1 MITGISPTRHG
12 RAMERMTYDEAIEY
26 IHGVSSAFCKPGLER
41 IDELCRA
48 LGNPQDDLKFIHVGG
63 TNGKG
68 SVCSMLSSVL
78 MASGLKVGLY
88 TSPYIVEFG
97 ERIRING
104 ENIPKETLI
113 SIVEEIKPIAEAMTD
128 KPTEFELIT
137 AIAFLYYKREA
148 VDVVVLEVGL
158 GGRLD
163 STNIIRTPLTSVV
176 TGISLDHTAILGDT
190 IEAIAYEKAGIIK
203 HGSHVISGCRDD
215 KANAVISSVAS
226 ECDAEFIGVD
236 YSLLS
241 VKESTLDGT
250 VFDYKSYKDMKIKL
264 LGSYQPRNASIVLEC
279 VDLLRE
285 IGYEITDGAV
295 REGLLLARW
304 RARFEVI
311 SDEPRVIFDG
321 AHNPEGI
328 EAATESIK
336 AFLAGERVYLL
347 SGVLR
352 DKDYMQIA
360 KTVSEVVTRAYT
372 ITPLNPRALTAEEYS
387 EALRGFGI
395 EAITIGEIEP
405 AVKRALRDAK
415 ADGAT
420 LVCLGSLYTYG
431 DVIKYINEGE

>member
-1 MITGISPTRHG
+1 M
-12 RAMERMTYDEAIEY
+12 MTYDESIEY

-41 IDELCRA
+41 ISALCEA

-68 SVCSMLSSVL
+68 SVCSMLASVL

-113 SIVEEIKPIAEAMTD
+113 SIVEEIKPISEAMTD

-137 AIAFLYYKREA
+137 AIAFLYYKREG

-163 STNIIRTPLTSVV
+163 STNIIKSPLVSIV

-190 IEAIAYEKAGIIK
+190 IEAIASEKAGIIK
-203 HGSHVISGCRDD
+203 HGSRVISGCRDKSAD
-215 KANAVISSVAS
+215 KVISAVAQDR
-226 ECDAEFIGVD
+226 EARFTAVD
-236 YSLLS
+236 YSLLK
-241 VKESTLDGT
+241 VEESTLGGT
-250 VFDYKSYKDMKIKL
+250 TFSYKNYTDMEIKL

-279 VDLLRE
+279 VSTLRE
-285 IGYEITDGAV
+285 LGYELSDEVV
-295 REGLLLARW
+295 RKGLHDAKW

-311 SDEPRVIFDG
+311 SEYPRVIFDG

-336 AFLAGERVYLL
+336 TYLSGETVYLL

-352 DKDYMQIA
+352 DKDYMRIA
-360 KTVSEVVTRAYT
+360 ATVSEVVKRAYT
-372 ITPLNPRALTAEEYS
+372 ITPLNPRALSADEYS
-387 EALRGFGI
+387 EVLQGFGV
-395 EAITIGEIEP
+395 EAITVGEIEP
-405 AVKRALRDAK
+405 AVRRAVSDARR
-415 ADGAT
+415 DGAT

>member
-1 MITGISPTRHG
+1 
-12 RAMERMTYDEAIEY
+12 MTYDEAIEY

-41 IDELCRA
+41 IGELCSA
-48 LGNPQDDLKFIHVGG
+48 LGNPQDELKFIHVGG

-104 ENIPKETLI
+104 ENIPKEKLI
-113 SIVEEIKPIAEAMTD
+113 ALVEEIKPIAEAMSD

-137 AIAFLYYKREA
+137 AIAFLYYKREG

-163 STNIIRTPLTSVV
+163 STNIIKSPLVSVI

-190 IEAIAYEKAGIIK
+190 VEAIAYEKAGIIK
-203 HGSHVISGCRDD
+203 HGSQVVSGCRDKSAD
-215 KANAVISSVAS
+215 EVISSVAKDCGS
-226 ECDAEFIGVD
+226 DFYSVD
-236 YSLLS
+236 YSLLTI
-241 VKESTLDGT
+241 KNAALDGT
-250 VFDYKSYKDMKIKL
+250 VFDYKNYKDIKISL
-264 LGSYQPRNASIVLEC
+264 LGSYQPRNAAIVLEC
-279 VDLLRE
+279 VSLLRE
-285 IGYEITDGAV
+285 AGYTISDGAV
-295 REGLLLARW
+295 REGMNSARW
-304 RARFEVI
+304 HARFEII
-311 SDEPRVIFDG
+311 SRNPRVIFDG
-321 AHNPEGI
+321 AHNAEGI

-336 AFLAGERVYLL
+336 AYLGGERVYLI

-352 DKDYMQIA
+352 DKDYTRIA
-360 KTVSEVVTRAYT
+360 ETVSEVVMRAYT
-372 ITPLNPRALTAEEYS
+372 ITPQNPRALSAEEYS
-387 EALRGFGI
+387 EVLRGFGV
-395 EAITIGEIEP
+395 EAITVGDIEA
-405 AVKRALRDAK
+405 AVKLALKDAR

-431 DVIKYINEGE
+431 EIIKYINEGE